1 MSGYSLDRSP
11 FFRLK
16 SKRKLAFILQ
26 VSFSKLKKLSRDTS
40 EYYSVF
46 TLEDGGRLVE
56 APTSLLKTVHKRV
69 YSLLSRIQVQD
80 SIYSPRKGISIVQ
93 NAALHRGNKQLY
105 KVDIKK
111 YFPSIKKRKIYWFF
125 HKRMECSADVA
136 GILAQILTIDGHL
149 STGSPASPILS
160 YFANLDMWAEIESL
174 ALANKCV
181 LSVWVDDICISGDK
195 ISDFLIWRIRNLI
208 RGHGL
213 IYHKESMLKTKA
225 IRVTGIIVSGHRLM
239 APKATH
245 KKLYTL
251 RRKLKNSSDP
261 SRCKSLS
268 LQIAG
273 IENYISEIEKY

>member
-26 VSFSKLKKLSRDTS
+26 ISFSKLKKLSRETT

-46 TLEDGGRLVE
+46 NLEDSGRLVE
-56 APTSLLKTVHKRV
+56 APISLLKKVHKRV
-69 YSLLSRIQVQD
+69 YSLLSRIHVQD
-80 SIYSPRKGISIVQ
+80 SVYSPRKGISVVQ
-93 NAALHRGNKQLY
+93 NAALHRGRKQLY

-125 HKRMECSADVA
+125 HKKMECSSDVA

-160 YFANLDMWAEIESL
+160 YFANLDMWEEIESL

-181 LSVWVDDICISGDK
+181 LSVWVDDICISGDE
-195 ISDFLIWRIRNLI
+195 ISDSLVWSIRKLIH
-208 RGHGL
+208 GHGL
-213 IYHKESMLKTKA
+213 IYHKESILKTRA
-225 IRVTGIIVSGHRLM
+225 RRVTGIIVSGNRLM

-251 RRKLKNSSDP
+251 RRKLKSSSDP
-261 SRCKSLS
+261 YRCKSLS

-273 IENYISEIEKY
+273 IENYISEVEKY